1 MEGGGRDRD
10 VCGAPRLV
18 IVALLSTEAPRP
30 KASLNNVRLA
40 SGLRLHYASQGPETG
55 PAIVLLH
62 GYADSWFSW
71 SRVLPLLRSELR
83 VVAPDM
89 RGHGDSERPVAG
101 YDVAE
106 FAGDVIGLLDALAI
120 DRAVV
125 VGHSFGSFVARKVLE
140 RAPDRVSRLVLTGA
154 GPSGRNPVVLELL
167 AAVNQLTDPVDEGFV
182 RSFQTDMINVPIPA
196 DFLETV
202 IAISR
207 RMPSRV
213 WQSALQGLVDCEIRL
228 GRPHLRT
235 LVVGGRLDVVFS
247 ASEQA
252 TAARQFPNGE
262 LHLIDGVGHTLHWEQ
277 PDTFVS
283 ALTRFGV

>member
-1 MEGGGRDRD
+1 M
-10 VCGAPRLV
+10 
-18 IVALLSTEAPRP
+18 VAFLSTEAPRP
-30 KASLNNVRLA
+30 KASLNDVQLA

-55 PAIVLLH
+55 PAIVFLH
-62 GYADSWFSW
+62 GYSDSWFSW
-71 SRVLPLLRSELR
+71 SRVLPLLRPELR

-89 RGHGDSERPVAG
+89 RGHGDSERPAAG
-101 YDVAE
+101 YDVAD

-154 GPSGRNPVVLELL
+154 GPSGRNPVLLELL
-167 AAVNQLTDPVDEGFV
+167 AAVNQLTDPVDERFV
-182 RSFQTDMINVPIPA
+182 RSFQTDMINVPLPA

-213 WQSALQGLVDCEIRL
+213 WQSAMQGLVDCEIRL
-228 GRPHLRT
+228 GRPQLRT

-252 TAARQFPNGE
+252 TVARQFPNGE

>member
-1 MEGGGRDRD
+1 M
-10 VCGAPRLV
+10 VMVSFITSATPAPK
-18 IVALLSTEAPRP
+18 LS
-30 KASLNNVRLA
+30 LHNVPLA
-40 SGLRLHYASQGPETG
+40 SGVRLHYAAQGPAAG
-55 PAIVLLH
+55 PAVVLLH
-62 GYADSWFSW
+62 GYSDSWFSW
-71 SRVLPLLRSELR
+71 SRVLPLMRGDLR

-89 RGHGDSERPVAG
+89 RGHGDSERPADG
-101 YDVAE
+101 YDVAD

-140 RAPDRVSRLVLTGA
+140 RAPERVSRLVLTGA
-154 GPSGRNPVVLELL
+154 GPSGRNSVLLELL

-182 RSFQTDMINVPIPA
+182 RSFQTEMINVPIPA

-202 IAISR
+202 IATSR

-213 WQSALQGLVDCEIRL
+213 WKSALQGLVDCEISL
-228 GRPHLRT
+228 GRPQLRT

-252 TAARQFPNGE
+252 TVARLFPNGE

-277 PDTFVS
+277 PETFVS